1 MADIMADNI
10 LREEGLP
17 ATTPRYQYQD
27 IKQCLECFEHELD
40 RYIRDGQPAN
50 SSYIIF
56 DDVDER
62 SFLEC
67 FEDDSG
73 EDLLTHSLVTYYFT
87 SLVVVVKM
95 PTPMH
100 GAVEHTF
107 SEIFCLWHNAQES
120 RLLPARGTTV
130 EGSTRRKTPD
140 TSWRSSIKPPGRDS
154 RWPTI
159 IVQVGW
165 SETKA
170 KLREDVRFWLCESN
184 QQVNV
189 ALTIQVTKK
198 GNITIEKWE
207 LNTNTGGLEPVQTMR
222 ISRTDSN
229 QYHISGSIDIPFQD
243 CYLRA
248 KRGNETDFRLSND
261 DLKRIAQVV
270 QESTANIQ
278 S

>member
-1 MADIMADNI
+1 MADNI

-17 ATTPRYQYQD
+17 PTTPRYQYQG
-27 IKQCLECFEHELD
+27 IKHCLECFEHEFD

-56 DDVDER
+56 DHVDER
-62 SFLEC
+62 SFLKC

-73 EDLLTHSLVTYYFT
+73 ESLVTHSLVTYYFT
-87 SLVVVVKM
+87 SLTVVAKM

-100 GAVEHTF
+100 GAAQHTF

-120 RLLPARGTTV
+120 RLLPAGSTTV
-130 EGSTRRKTPD
+130 EGSTRKKTPG
-140 TSWRSSIKPPGRDS
+140 TSWKSSIKPPKRDS

-159 IVQVGW
+159 VVEVGW

-170 KLREDVRFWLCESN
+170 KLKQDIRFWFCESN

-189 ALTIQVTKK
+189 ALTIKVTEK
-198 GNITIEKWE
+198 GNITIDKWG
-207 LNTNTGGLEPVQTMR
+207 LNTNTGDVEPVQTMSIYR
-222 ISRTDSN
+222 KRRARRTSPN

-243 CYLRA
+243 CFLRA
-248 KRGNETDFRLSND
+248 KRGNETDFRLSHDN
-261 DLKRIAQVV
+261 LKSIAEVV
-270 QESTANIQ
+270 WEYRS
-278 S
+278 